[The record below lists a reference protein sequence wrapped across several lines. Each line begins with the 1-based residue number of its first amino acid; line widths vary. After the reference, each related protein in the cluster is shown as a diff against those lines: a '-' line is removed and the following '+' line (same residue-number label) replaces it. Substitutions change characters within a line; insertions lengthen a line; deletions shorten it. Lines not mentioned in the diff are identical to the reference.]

1 MRLEQYIGPFTTNQV
16 IFNKSNVSYLQLGIE
31 HPHSI
36 PLSELENIENENSWP
51 IVVAIN
57 SSTSNTITQRDFVIT
72 TKDILELKPSGLA
85 TITITIKDKINN
97 PYLIIN
103 AAYEDAT

>member
-1 MRLEQYIGPFTTNQV
+1 MKLEQYIGPFTTNQV

-36 PLSELENIENENSWP
+36 PLSELEDNYWP
-51 IVVAIN
+51 IAISIN
-57 SSTSNTITQRDFVIT
+57 SESTGENNNQDFVIT
-72 TKDILELKPSGLA
+72 TKDILELKPSGIS